1 MSKAK
6 HTDNEYTLSESYRYL
21 ANAKETIVK
30 SPIEYGIYT
39 DSKYVREAAGI
50 AYLAAL
56 KALDV
61 FFISKGMKKAELP
74 QSIEEYQTFIKKK
87 IPLNGKLNSA
97 LTIVYQNLHIFAYYR
112 GGIGME
118 MVKEGFDNARKVIEM
133 ISKLMDKPKETKNLV
148 CEPETKYQK
157 LKRKKIELI
166 K

>member
-1 MSKAK
+1 MRKAK

-21 ANAKETIVK
+21 ANAKETISK
-30 SPIEYGIYT
+30 SPIGYGIYT

-87 IPLNGKLNSA
+87 ILLNGKLNSA

-157 LKRKKIELI
+157 LKRKKIKLI

>member
-6 HTDNEYTLSESYRYL
+6 HTDNEYTLSEAYRYL

>member
-21 ANAKETIVK
+21 ANAKETISK
-30 SPIEYGIYT
+30 SPIGYGIYT

-157 LKRKKIELI
+157 LKRKKIKLI